1 MKYTAKYYNM
11 FSFFLKGPMTRRFGR
26 KSASQSIKRGK
37 MIYRDMIEKTEDV
50 GADNPMAGNIY
61 MGYVLMAICRAGDY
75 PIKEFSEVTAE
86 FIRSKLV
93 KKLMGG
99 KDLNR
104 SEDMEKMRVKMR
116 AMAKWVED
124 HPEYKEKTWDFNFDE
139 SRHKD
144 GFYYHFTRC
153 PMEKFARENGYL
165 DVLPIGCN
173 TDYLTCELNH
183 GVLHRQS
190 TLAEGGDI
198 CDYWIVGDKVKNPQ

>member
-1 MKYTAKYYNM
+1 MEGRAEDEVYSEVLQHVLY
-11 FSFFLKGPMTRRFGR
+11 FLKETYGSKVRE
-26 KSASQSIKRGK
+26 KISIPKHKAGK
-37 MIYRDMIEKTEDV
+37 EDL
-50 GADNPMAGNIY
+50 P
-61 MGYVLMAICRAGDY
+61 GD
-75 PIKEFSEVTAE
+75 
-86 FIRSKLV
+86 
-93 KKLMGG
+93 
-99 KDLNR
+99 D
-104 SEDMEKMRVKMR
+104 
-116 AMAKWVED
+116 
-124 HPEYKEKTWDFNFDE
+124 NFDE